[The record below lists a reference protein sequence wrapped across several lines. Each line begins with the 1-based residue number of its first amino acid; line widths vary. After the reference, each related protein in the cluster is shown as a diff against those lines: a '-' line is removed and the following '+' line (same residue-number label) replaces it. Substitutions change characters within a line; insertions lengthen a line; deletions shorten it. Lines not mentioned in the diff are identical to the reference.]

1 MGRPG
6 TQGEPGPAGEKGDR
20 GLPGPPGNRGIQGP
34 QVCNKRILDSNY
46 NETKKWHKWTEC
58 IRHFLYIQNFYIN
71 IPINNNN
78 IL

>member
-34 QVCNKRILDSNY
+34 QVWDERILDSNY
-46 NETKKWHKWTEC
+46 NETKK
-58 IRHFLYIQNFYIN
+58 
-71 IPINNNN
+71 
-78 IL
+78 

>member
-34 QVCNKRILDSNY
+34 QVCNKRILDSNC
-46 NETKKWHKWTEC
+46 NETKK
-58 IRHFLYIQNFYIN
+58 
-71 IPINNNN
+71 
-78 IL
+78 

>member
-34 QVCNKRILDSNY
+34 QVCDERILDSNY
-46 NETKKWHKWTEC
+46 NETKKWH
-58 IRHFLYIQNFYIN
+58 
-71 IPINNNN
+71 
-78 IL
+78 